1 MAEATIIFDRLRWEE
16 KVLYEKGKE
25 LGIDISLE
33 DIKAKPLNITKQGP
47 VDGIAE
53 VVLQRAISHYRG
65 LYYSSI
71 LESMGHTVINSF
83 IASLLSGNKLLTT
96 LLLAKNGIPTPKT
109 SIAFSMDSAIKEMEE
124 MGFPVVL
131 KPIVG
136 SWGRMIARVNDREQA
151 ESILETRELL
161 TDPQQQIYYLQEYVK
176 RPPRDIRGIV
186 INGRVCTTIYRYQPD
201 DDWRTNIARGG
212 RAGVLKA
219 DSELEDLMIKSAQ
232 VVGAKVVGVDA
243 METDKGYVIHEINSN
258 LEFKGATDASQKD
271 IAKEIMEYIKEV
283 IRK

>member
-1 MAEATIIFDRLRWEE
+1 LAEVTIIFDRLRWEE
-16 KVLYEKGKE
+16 KELYEKGKE
-25 LGIDISLE
+25 LGLDIGLE
-33 DIKAKPLNITKQGP
+33 DIKDRPLEITKQEM
-47 VDGIAE
+47 VEGISE

-83 IASLLSGNKLLTT
+83 VASLLCGNKLLTT
-96 LLLAKNGIPTPKT
+96 LLLAKSGIPTPKT
-109 SIAFSMDSAIKEMEE
+109 SVAFSMDSAIKEMER

-136 SWGRMIARVNDREQA
+136 SWGRMIAKINDREQA

-186 INGRVCTTIYRYQPD
+186 INGRVVATIYRYQPD

-212 RAGVLKA
+212 KAGVLNA
-219 DSELEDLMIKSAQ
+219 DSELEDLMVKSAQ

-243 METDKGYVIHEINSN
+243 METDEGYVIHEINNN
-258 LEFKGATDASQKD
+258 LEFKGATEASQKD
-271 IAKEIMEYIKEV
+271 IAKEIMEYVKELV
-283 IRK
+283 RK

>member
-1 MAEATIIFDRLRWEE
+1 LAEVTIIFDRLRWEE
-16 KVLYEKGKE
+16 KVLYEKGRE
-25 LGIDISLE
+25 LGLNVSLE
-33 DIKAKPLNITKQGP
+33 DIKDRPLDITKQGT

-53 VVLQRAISHYRG
+53 VVLQRTISHYRG
-65 LYYSSI
+65 LYYSAI

-83 IASLLSGNKLLTT
+83 IASLLCGNKLLTT

-109 SIAFSMDSAIKEMEE
+109 SVAFSMDSAIKEMEQ

-136 SWGRMIARVNDREQA
+136 SWGRMIARVNDHEQA

-186 INGRVCTTIYRYQPD
+186 INGKVFTTIYRYQPD

-212 RAGVLKA
+212 KAGVLKA
-219 DSELEDLMIKSAQ
+219 DSELEELMIKSAQ

-243 METDKGYVIHEINSN
+243 METDEGYVIHEVNNN
-258 LEFKGATDASQKD
+258 LEFKGATEASQKD
-271 IAKEIMEYIKEV
+271 IAKEIMGYIKEIV
-283 IRK
+283 RK